1 MRSLGLRCLKQ
12 MLKNNETQI
21 KEYVDY
27 LIDSFK
33 KADIFTKHII
43 LEIFRNFTTDD
54 ILEDVVGELLI
65 VLETNLE
72 EVMQNEVINTII
84 FFCGKNHFEHIKDHE
99 WLLFDV
105 FLKLTRRITYKETA
119 LLFTQ
124 TITVINNWRR
134 KSINK
139 G

>member
-1 MRSLGLRCLKQ
+1 

-33 KADIFTKHII
+33 KADNFTKHII

-54 ILEDVVGELLI
+54 ILEEVVGELLT
-65 VLETNLE
+65 VLEANLE
-72 EVMQNEVINTII
+72 EEMQNIVIDTII

-105 FLKLTRRITYKETA
+105 FLKLSRKITFKETA

-124 TITVINNWRR
+124 TITVGLFI
-134 KSINK
+134 S